1 MIDQTIPHST
11 DAEHGVIGAV
21 LVSHKAID
29 EVTSLKPEHF
39 YVGAHRE
46 IFRVMMDMASSG
58 KQIDVITLSETIY
71 DRGLS
76 DVTGGLSYLAEIA
89 NNVPSAA
96 NVKRY
101 AEIVQSKSI
110 ERQLLAAV
118 EEIRATV
125 LAVGTTKDKLN
136 KAQAL
141 VMAVSET
148 RQQKQPRRIGEALN
162 DYVATLER
170 RHAGENRGL
179 STGLSTL
186 DDRLGGGLQDGNL
199 IIVAGRPSM
208 GKAQP
213 MDSKILL
220 NDGKWKRFGDVCV
233 GDSVAS
239 IDGSESIVTGVF
251 PQGIKDVYVVRFSDG
266 RSAKCCA
273 EHLWSVMNRKWSA
286 PRVMQTSEV
295 IELLK
300 KPSMKNRLYIDQ
312 VNGDFGADENLPIDP
327 WILGAYLGDGDFCG
341 ASVRFT
347 KDSIETIENLRSRIP
362 NCLELTGIDGVH
374 WRIKSKT
381 WRGENPIR
389 TGLEILGLKGLR
401 SHEKFIPQQYLCASR
416 DVRRDVLRGLLDT
429 DGWVEKHGSVLFSS
443 SSKKLSCGVQDL
455 ARSLGYFATMIEKE
469 TAFTNKGEKKSG
481 MTAYKV
487 TIAGHGKRELFLL
500 SDKRDRCGF
509 SNRIT
514 RISFDSIEQDG
525 KSDCQCI
532 SVSHKNK
539 LYVTDDYTVTHNTAF
554 SDNIAINVAK
564 AGNQAAIMSM
574 EMTEIEQIDR
584 VVAALGHVSLQDVI
598 EARLDGVNGDKIFSA
613 VGKLQELPLYIDE
626 EAGLSVQAVMSKAR
640 QIKRKHG
647 LRLLVVDAL
656 GIMDYDQNKAVSELG
671 QITKTLKGFAKEMSI
686 PVVLLCQLSRKC
698 EERPDKRP
706 VISDLRDSGNIEQ
719 DADVVIMLYRD
730 EYYKPD
736 TMDKGIAEVLIR
748 KNRQG
753 KTGIVPLAF
762 IGDQTRFEVLAG
774 EWRQQQPETARPK
787 SRGFGA

>member
-76 DVTGGLSYLAEIA
+76 DVTGGLPYLAEIA

-136 KAQAL
+136 KAQSL

-208 GKAQP
+208 GK
-213 MDSKILL
+213 S
-220 NDGKWKRFGDVCV
+220 
-233 GDSVAS
+233 
-239 IDGSESIVTGVF
+239 
-251 PQGIKDVYVVRFSDG
+251 
-266 RSAKCCA
+266 
-273 EHLWSVMNRKWSA
+273 
-286 PRVMQTSEV
+286 
-295 IELLK
+295 
-300 KPSMKNRLYIDQ
+300 
-312 VNGDFGADENLPIDP
+312 
-327 WILGAYLGDGDFCG
+327 
-341 ASVRFT
+341 
-347 KDSIETIENLRSRIP
+347 
-362 NCLELTGIDGVH
+362 
-374 WRIKSKT
+374 
-381 WRGENPIR
+381 
-389 TGLEILGLKGLR
+389 
-401 SHEKFIPQQYLCASR
+401 
-416 DVRRDVLRGLLDT
+416 
-429 DGWVEKHGSVLFSS
+429 
-443 SSKKLSCGVQDL
+443 
-455 ARSLGYFATMIEKE
+455 
-469 TAFTNKGEKKSG
+469 AFTN
-481 MTAYKV
+481 
-487 TIAGHGKRELFLL
+487 
-500 SDKRDRCGF
+500 C
-509 SNRIT
+509 
-514 RISFDSIEQDG
+514 
-525 KSDCQCI
+525 
-532 SVSHKNK
+532 
-539 LYVTDDYTVTHNTAF
+539 
-554 SDNIAINVAK
+554 IAINVAK
-564 AGNQAAIMSM
+564 GGNQAAIMSM

-584 VVAALGHVSLQDVI
+584 VVAAIGHVSLQDVI
-598 EARLDGVNGDKIFSA
+598 DAKLDDVPGDKIFSA
-613 VGKLQELPLYIDE
+613 VGLLQELPLYIDE
-626 EAGLSVQAVMSKAR
+626 EAGLSVHAVMSKAR
-640 QIKRKHG
+640 QIRRKNG
-647 LRLLVVDAL
+647 LKLLIVDAL

-706 VISDLRDSGNIEQ
+706 ALSDLRDSGNIEQ

-753 KTGIVPLAF
+753 KTGVVPLAF

-774 EWRQQQPETARPK
+774 EWRQQQPEVARPK